1 MRVSSDTA
9 VLDVR
14 PGDSAD
20 IGVDVVNTGA
30 VIDGVTARVVGLP
43 DRHVTSRPAVLPLFP
58 DSAGRL
64 TLTLDLPTGFPA
76 GRHPV
81 TVEVRSRQA
90 ETTPGYLDL
99 DLMVPSIAGLA
110 ISSRP
115 QVVRA
120 HRTARFV
127 VSVVNR
133 GNTALDV
140 ALGAVDPERLVV
152 AQLEPPNL
160 VLPPATA
167 ADVLMTLKGPRMFVG
182 TELDR
187 PITVEATAVIVP
199 PATTPTAPAPAL
211 PGHGTPTPPT
221 SPPVSAPATA
231 DEPAPEPLIAICPVT
246 LKQRPWLTRGLLT
259 ALILLSIIALWAAV
273 FLFGLGQVFAG
284 DPQTKSAQASAA
296 SFFVVPKPNAVVST
310 AAPGVPPDA
319 KGGAGTP
326 KVQAEAVAQAETATP
341 EGQPVQ
347 VPGLPTAPTDAM
359 PKDGT
364 LPSGLAA
371 AISGTVV
378 AKSSGQPVG
387 RITVEAVRRTSTGA
401 LETVSSAATQAD
413 GTYQVSGLFPGDY
426 LLKFSATGYV
436 DAWSPNA
443 KSAAAARPI
452 TVASGVVTSGVDVTI
467 TGKPATI
474 TGTVDKGDTTTK
486 VIADVTARLITGPD
500 PAKPVGKTSTDA
512 KGKYTLKNL
521 PAPGTYQLSFADRKN
536 HYQVTTVRVVV
547 GGGAQ
552 RIQPTVPLSAGNASI
567 SGMVTDA
574 AGKPLGQIS
583 VATTVKGTARTIATP
598 TTGNVGAFH
607 LDDLPTPATYVLTFS
622 GTGYATHAESIDLQ
636 PGTSV
641 ANVNV
646 QLASGSGTI
655 TGLLTDGTGA
665 GLGGAT
671 VTVGGGANPV
681 TTTTLTQGTVGQY
694 TLTGLPDPGTYTVTF
709 TLAGHADQ
717 TVPLTLPSTST
728 TLPTVTMQKS
738 GGSISGVVRDA
749 AGPAA
754 GVAVVATDGLKTWP
768 VTSTNASGGFA
779 AGSYVIAGLPP
790 GAYTV
795 TATTEA
801 GASTTALVEV
811 TAGGSMTQNLTVAGD
826 G

>member
-64 TLTLDLPTGFPA
+64 TLTLDLPAGFPA

-99 DLMVPSIAGLA
+99 DLLVPSIAGLA

-115 QVVRA
+115 QVIRA

-127 VSVVNR
+127 LTVVNR

-140 ALGAVDPERLVV
+140 TLGAVDPERLMTD
-152 AQLEPPNL
+152 QLEPPSL

-167 ADVLMTLKGPRMFVG
+167 ADVLMTVKGPRMFVG

-187 PITVEATAVIVP
+187 PITVEATATIVP
-199 PATTPTAPAPAL
+199 PSIAPTAPAPAL

-221 SPPVSAPATA
+221 GPPATAPAVA
-231 DEPAPEPLIAICPVT
+231 DEPAPEPLTATCPVT

-284 DPQTKSAQASAA
+284 DPQTKSAQASGP
-296 SFFVVPKPNAVVST
+296 SFFVTPKPNAVVIT
-310 AAPGVPPDA
+310 AAPGRPPDA
-319 KGGAGTP
+319 RGGAATP
-326 KVQAEAVAQAETATP
+326 VVEAKAVAQAEAATP

-347 VPGLPTAPTDAM
+347 VPGMPTAPEDAL

-371 AISGTVV
+371 AVSGTVV
-378 AKSSGQPVG
+378 AKSSGEPVG
-387 RITVEAVRRTSTGA
+387 RIMVEAVRRSSNGR
-401 LETVSSAATQAD
+401 LEVVSSAATQAD

-426 LLKFSATGYV
+426 LLKFSATGFTTV
-436 DAWSPNA
+436 WSPNA
-443 KSAAAARPI
+443 KLSVGARPI
-452 TVASGVVTSGVDVTI
+452 TVASGVVSSGVNVTI
-467 TGKPATI
+467 AGKPATI
-474 TGTVDKGDTTTK
+474 TGTIDKGDTTTK
-486 VIADVTARLITGPD
+486 VIANVTARLITGPD
-500 PAKPVGKTSTDA
+500 PDKPVGKTVTDA
-512 KGKYTLKNL
+512 AGKYTLKNL
-521 PAPGTYQLSFADRKN
+521 PAPGTYQLSFADQKN

-547 GGGAQ
+547 GGGAH

-567 SGMVTDA
+567 SGMVTGAD
-574 AGKPLGQIS
+574 GKPLGQIS
-583 VATTVKGTARTIATP
+583 VATTVKGTERTIATP

-641 ANVNV
+641 KN
-646 QLASGSGTI
+646 LKIELTSGSGTI
-655 TGLLTDGTGA
+655 SGLLTDDTGA

-709 TLAGHADQ
+709 TLAGYADQ
-717 TVPLTLPSTST
+717 TVPLTLPTT
-728 TLPTVTMQKS
+728 NPTLPTVKMQKS
-738 GGSISGVVRDA
+738 GGEISGVVRDA
-749 AGPAA
+749 DGPVS
-754 GVAVVATDGLKTWP
+754 GVAVVATDGVKTWP
-768 VTSTNASGGFA
+768 VTSTDASGGFV

-801 GASTTALVEV
+801 GASTTALIEV
-811 TAGGSMTQNLTVAGD
+811 TAGGSVTQNFTVAGD

>member
-64 TLTLDLPTGFPA
+64 TLTLDLPAGFPA

-90 ETTPGYLDL
+90 ETSPGYLDL
-99 DLMVPSIAGLA
+99 DLLVPSIAGLA
-110 ISSRP
+110 ITSRP

-127 VSVVNR
+127 LSVANR

-140 ALGAVDPERLVV
+140 ALSAVDPERLVV
-152 AQLEPPNL
+152 AQLEPPSL

-187 PITVEATAVIVP
+187 PITVEALATIVP
-199 PATTPTAPAPAL
+199 PSTAPTAPTPAL
-211 PGHGTPTPPT
+211 PGHGSPTPPGA
-221 SPPVSAPATA
+221 PPAAAPAVA
-231 DEPAPEPLIAICPVT
+231 DEPAPEPLTASCPVT

-284 DPQTKSAQASAA
+284 DPQTKSAQASAE
-296 SFFVVPKPNAVVST
+296 SFFIVPKPDAVVTT

-319 KGGAGTP
+319 KGGAATP
-326 KVQAEAVAQAETATP
+326 AVEAKAVAHAEAATP
-341 EGQPVQ
+341 AGQPVQ
-347 VPGLPTAPTDAM
+347 VPGMPTAPQDAL

-378 AKSSGQPVG
+378 AKSSGEPVG
-387 RITVEAVRRTSTGA
+387 RITVEAVRKTSDGKTQV
-401 LETVSSAATQAD
+401 VSSAATQSD

-426 LLKFSATGYV
+426 LLKFSATGFTPV
-436 DAWSPNA
+436 WSPNA
-443 KSAAAARPI
+443 KAASGARPV
-452 TVASGVVTSGVDVTI
+452 TVESGVVTSGVNVTI

-486 VIADVTARLITGPD
+486 VIANVSARLITGPD
-500 PAKPVGKTSTDA
+500 PDKVLGKSATDA
-512 KGKYTLKNL
+512 AGKYTLQNL
-521 PAPGTYQLSFADRKN
+521 PAPGTYQLSFADQKN

-547 GGGAQ
+547 GGGAR

-567 SGMVTDA
+567 SGMVTGAD
-574 AGKPLGQIS
+574 GKPLGQIS
-583 VATTVKGTARTIATP
+583 VTTTVKGSERTIATP
-598 TTGNVGAFH
+598 TTGDVGAFH

-641 ANVNV
+641 KNLKIE
-646 QLASGSGTI
+646 LASGSGTI
-655 TGLLTDGTGA
+655 TGLLTDATGA

-671 VTVGGGANPV
+671 VTVGGGVNPV
-681 TTTTLTQGTVGQY
+681 TTTTLTEGTVGQY

-709 TLAGHADQ
+709 TLAGYADQ
-717 TVPLTLPSTST
+717 TVPLTLPATSA
-728 TLPTVTMQKS
+728 TLPTVAMQKS
-738 GGSISGVVRDA
+738 GGSIGGVVRDA
-749 AGPAA
+749 DGPVS
-754 GVAVVATDGLKTWP
+754 GVAVVATDGVKTWP
-768 VTSTNASGGFA
+768 VTSTDASGGFA

-790 GAYTV
+790 GVYTV
-795 TATTEA
+795 TATSEA
-801 GASTTALVEV
+801 GSSTTALVEV
-811 TAGGSMTQNLTVAGD
+811 TAGGSVTQNFTVSGD